1 MRWGVSDFH
10 TGPALIGSAEALQ
23 SSDIDGGE
31 SESAMLNRVLGGYEV
46 GAMLNNGNV
55 LKALLAGLPFWG
67 VRDAANSARLQGGS
81 LG

>member
-1 MRWGVSDFH
+1 MRWGFSDFH

-31 SESAMLNRVLGGYEV
+31 SESAMLSRVLGGYEV

-67 VRDAANSARLQGGS
+67 VRDAATLRPLTRGLAG
-81 LG
+81 

>member
-1 MRWGVSDFH
+1 MRWGFLDFH
-10 TGPALIGSAEALQ
+10 TGPALIGSPEALQ

-67 VRDAANSARLQGGS
+67 VRDGATLRPLTRGLAG
-81 LG
+81 